1 MKKFT
6 CVMLCSLLYGYS
18 FSQQVP
24 GARYKPIVMDGS
36 YEHTKWGISPSDLIY
51 EFAAYTT
58 SFDSDDDGILWGVPE
73 WVAYEIKK
81 KEKSIE
87 KYSRPKWMTDDKL
100 NAVDKVPNDA
110 TYAVSGTKNIKEV
123 SGSYRYVRG
132 HMCPK
137 AAADRISSAAGYNTH
152 TILNA
157 VPQLQ
162 WQNNGIWKSLETR
175 ILEWAD
181 EYNRVW
187 VICGPVFFGG
197 NPSVW
202 LGQDGEV
209 KAAVADAFYKIVIRE
224 TTGSSGIETLS
235 FVIPNVI
242 PLKKRDYSEYLTN
255 IGRIEELTGLTF
267 LTELKVSDQKQ
278 IKVKHAGLSLSDKK
292 NAIHKW

>member
-1 MKKFT
+1 
-6 CVMLCSLLYGYS
+6 
-18 FSQQVP
+18 
-24 GARYKPIVMDGS
+24 
-36 YEHTKWGISPSDLIY
+36 
-51 EFAAYTT
+51 
-58 SFDSDDDGILWGVPE
+58 
-73 WVAYEIKK
+73 
-81 KEKSIE
+81 
-87 KYSRPKWMTDDKL
+87 MTDDNL
-100 NAVDKVPNDA
+100 NAKDKVPNDA
-110 TYAVSGTKNIKEV
+110 TYAVSGTNRIKEV

-162 WQNNGIWKSLETR
+162 WQNNGIWKSLESR
-175 ILEWAD
+175 VFEWAD

-187 VICGPVFFGG
+187 VICGPVFFGR

-202 LGQDGEV
+202 LGQEGEV

-224 TTGSSGIETLS
+224 TTGSAGIESLS

-242 PLKKRDYSEYLTN
+242 PMKKRDFSEYLTS

-267 LTELKVSDQKQ
+267 LTELNQGQQKQ
-278 IKVKHAGLSLSDKK
+278 VKLQHSGLSLSDKK
-292 NAIHKW
+292 NAVNKW

>member
-1 MKKFT
+1 MKNLM
-6 CVMLCSLLYGYS
+6 CVILCSLLQVCS
-18 FSQQVP
+18 LSQKAP
-24 GARYKPIVMDGS
+24 GTKYKPIVLDRS

-58 SFDSDDDGILWGVPE
+58 SFDSDDEGVLWGVPE

-81 KEKSIE
+81 KDKRVE

-100 NAVDKVPNDA
+100 NDKDKAPNDA
-110 TYAVSGTKNIKEV
+110 TYAVSGTKRIKEV

-137 AAADRISSAAGYNTH
+137 SAADRISSAAGYNTH

-162 WQNNGIWKSLETR
+162 WQNNGIWKSLESR
-175 ILEWAD
+175 VLELAD
-181 EYNRVW
+181 QYNRVW
-187 VICGPVFFGG
+187 VICGPVFFGR
-197 NPSVW
+197 NPAVW
-202 LGQDGEV
+202 LGQKGEV

-224 TTGSSGIETLS
+224 SVGSAGVETLS

-242 PLKKRDYSEYLTN
+242 PKTKRDFSEYLTS
-255 IGRIEELTGLTF
+255 IGRIEGLTGLTF
-267 LTELKVSDQKQ
+267 LTELNTTDQNQ
-278 IKVKHAGLSLSDKK
+278 VKLKHLGLSLSDKK
-292 NAIHKW
+292 SAVNRW

>member
-1 MKKFT
+1 MKKLM
-6 CVMLCSLLYGYS
+6 CVILCSLVQVCSL
-18 FSQQVP
+18 SQEAP
-24 GARYKPIVMDGS
+24 GTKYKPIVLDRS

-58 SFDSDDDGILWGVPE
+58 SFDSDDGGVLWGVPE

-81 KEKSIE
+81 KDKRVE

-100 NAVDKVPNDA
+100 NAKDKVPNDA
-110 TYAVSGTKNIKEV
+110 TYAVSGTRGIKEV

-162 WQNNGIWKSLETR
+162 WQNNGIWKSLESR
-175 ILEWAD
+175 VLEWAD
-181 EYNRVW
+181 KYNRVW
-187 VICGPVFFGG
+187 VICGPVFFGR
-197 NPSVW
+197 NPAVW
-202 LGQDGEV
+202 LGQEGEV

-224 TTGSSGIETLS
+224 SVGSAGVETLS

-242 PLKKRDYSEYLTN
+242 PKTKRDFSEYLTSV
-255 IGRIEELTGLTF
+255 GRIEGLTGLTF
-267 LTELKVSDQKQ
+267 LNELNATDQKQ
-278 IKVKHAGLSLSDKK
+278 VKLKHLGLSLPDKK
-292 NAIHKW
+292 SAVNRW